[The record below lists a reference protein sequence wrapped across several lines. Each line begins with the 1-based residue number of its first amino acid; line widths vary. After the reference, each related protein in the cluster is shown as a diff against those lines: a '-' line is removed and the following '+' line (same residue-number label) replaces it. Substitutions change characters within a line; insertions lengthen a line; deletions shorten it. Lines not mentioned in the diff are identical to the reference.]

1 MHAHVQYTL
10 HSTNGT
16 NSPQPPSSVMTRSY
30 PSHFGNNP
38 FSAVPISSLTEL
50 THDFSSDD
58 EEFAGHLEYQELME
72 RCVNELLV

>member
-1 MHAHVQYTL
+1 
-10 HSTNGT
+10 
-16 NSPQPPSSVMTRSY
+16 MTRSY